1 MKILIGSPDDFN
13 ALKGLGLSLS
23 LLAIEE
29 ENRILDKILATSK
42 GVVQVTL
49 TNIENI
55 VLKGE
60 FIGMKDD
67 CWIFNI

>member
-1 MKILIGSPDDFN
+1 MTSSMNILRGSPNNFD

-42 GVVQVTL
+42 GVVQITL
-49 TNIENI
+49 DNIENI
-55 VLKGE
+55 VMKGE
-60 FIGMKDD
+60 L
-67 CWIFNI
+67 NS

>member
-1 MKILIGSPDDFN
+1 MNILRGSPNNFN

-42 GVVQVTL
+42 GVVQISL
-49 TNIENI
+49 DNIENI
-55 VLKGE
+55 VMKGE
-60 FIGMKDD
+60 L
-67 CWIFNI
+67 NS

>member
-1 MKILIGSPDDFN
+1 MNILRGSPNNFN

-42 GVVQVTL
+42 GVVQITL
-49 TNIENI
+49 DNIENI
-55 VLKGE
+55 VMKGE
-60 FIGMKDD
+60 L
-67 CWIFNI
+67 NS

>member
-1 MKILIGSPDDFN
+1 MNILRGSPNNFD

-42 GVVQVTL
+42 GVVQITL
-49 TNIENI
+49 DNIENI
-55 VLKGE
+55 VMKGE
-60 FIGMKDD
+60 L
-67 CWIFNI
+67 NS